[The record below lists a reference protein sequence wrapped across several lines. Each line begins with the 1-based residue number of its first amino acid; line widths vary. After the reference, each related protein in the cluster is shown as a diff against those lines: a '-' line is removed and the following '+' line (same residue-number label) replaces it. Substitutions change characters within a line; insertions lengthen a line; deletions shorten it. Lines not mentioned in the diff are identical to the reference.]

1 MIEFINALE
10 KKNGD
15 SYFYNER
22 WKKVVHDFSRLVIL
36 LENP

>member
-10 KKNGD
+10 KKMVTVIPIMRD
-15 SYFYNER
+15 E
-22 WKKVVHDFSRLVIL
+22 KKLFMVFSRLVIL

>member
-10 KKNGD
+10 KKMVTVISIMRD
-15 SYFYNER
+15 E
-22 WKKVVHDFSRLVIL
+22 KKLFMVFSRLVIL